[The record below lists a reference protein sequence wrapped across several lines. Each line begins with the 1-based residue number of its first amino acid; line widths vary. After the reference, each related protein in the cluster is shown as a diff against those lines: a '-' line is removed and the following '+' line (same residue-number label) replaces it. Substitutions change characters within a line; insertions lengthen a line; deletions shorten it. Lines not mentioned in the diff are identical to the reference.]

1 MVLQRTIF
9 LGCSLFF
16 EMLNRGVNYL
26 NYALETIIS
35 FFIYNVMLDLEHSYC
50 KVKVGQGN
58 YHFLVKE

>member
-35 FFIYNVMLDLEHSYC
+35 FFIYNVMLD
-50 KVKVGQGN
+50 KVKVGQGF
-58 YHFLVKE
+58 YRFSVKE